1 MKEPIVRKIQHI
13 TVKKFIE
20 TYRKERSLLLI
31 NDSTGMK
38 RLITQPAINRPG
50 LALAGHFGYFAHER
64 IQVFGNAENA
74 YLESLQGED
83 RQERLRR
90 IFSYDAMPCL
100 VFSRNVEVP
109 SDVIDLANEFGVCIF
124 VSEHRTMEF
133 SNLSTLILE
142 RLFGD
147 MTSLHGC
154 MVSIRGIGVLIRG
167 KGGVGKSEITLGL
180 VERGASLVADDMVR
194 IRKVNSQLIAS
205 SPDLSRGYLEIRG
218 MGIINVTNLFGLKA
232 YSKEETI
239 NLVVNLTTIDE
250 KPMSELERLG
260 LDRKKETILGVDVES
275 LNLPI
280 APGRDMSRLI
290 EIAALEIYLRD
301 CGYHM
306 ASEFNKRLH
315 QEIARKTKL
324 NKENNPDINE

>member
-1 MKEPIVRKIQHI
+1 MKEPIVKKVQHI
-13 TVKKFIE
+13 TVKQFVE
-20 TYRKERSLLLI
+20 AYREERQLILI
-31 NDSTGMK
+31 NDSMGMK

-50 LALAGHFGYFAHER
+50 LALAGHFDYFAHER

-74 YLESLQGED
+74 YLASLQGEE
-83 RQERLRR
+83 RQQRLRR
-90 IFSYDAMPCL
+90 IFSYETMPCL
-100 VFSRNVEVP
+100 VFSRNVVVP
-109 SDVIDLANEFGVCIF
+109 QDVIEMANEVGVCIF
-124 VSEHRTMEF
+124 ISEHRTMEF
-133 SNLSTLILE
+133 ANLSTLILE

-147 MTSLHGC
+147 STALHGC

-194 IRKVNSQLIAS
+194 IRRVNNQLIAS

-218 MGIINVTNLFGLKA
+218 LGIINVTNLFGLKA
-232 YSKEETI
+232 YSKKETI
-239 NLVVNLTTIDE
+239 NLVINLTTIAE

-260 LDRKKETILGVDVES
+260 LDRQKVNILGVDVET

-290 EIAALEIYLRD
+290 EIAALEIYLRE

-315 QEIARKTKL
+315 QEIARKSK
-324 NKENNPDINE
+324 KENNPDINE